1 MVTQPQTQ
9 GTDLPV
15 QLGNL
20 LDEVPTRLSHQTNS
34 PVQEFEEMLN
44 DEAARSFRQTIKPIQ
59 VSEKVSQFEID
70 VTWGEQLVNFAL
82 INFVEFVRQGGQDDD
97 VALDFDNWANGLD
110 IAEGFDTYE
119 REVVP
124 GLKHHATILHAIVNG
139 WHKRAAAGEVEPDL
153 PQALAKRVTQ
163 LDTLVKRL
171 TRQITKKRNNEMI
184 ARLLI
189 RIANHRP
196 LSVSEKIRLS
206 DAVRLNVKVKTMPS
220 VYREDW
226 YGDDGR

>member
-1 MVTQPQTQ
+1 MVTQPLTQ
-9 GTDLPV
+9 GTGLPV
-15 QLGNL
+15 QLGAF
-20 LDEVPTRLSHQTNS
+20 LDEAPIRLSHQTNS

-44 DEAARSFRQTIKPIQ
+44 DAAARSSRPTIQPIQ
-59 VSEKVSQFEID
+59 VFEKVSQFEND
-70 VTWGEQLVNFAL
+70 VTEGEQLINFAL
-82 INFVEFVRQGGQDDD
+82 VNFVEYVRQGGQDDD
-97 VALDFDNWANGLD
+97 VALDFDRWANGRDL
-110 IAEGFDTYE
+110 AEGFATYE

-124 GLKHHATILHAIVNG
+124 GLKRHAAILHAIVNG
-139 WHKRAAAGEVEPDL
+139 WRKRAAAGEVEPDL
-153 PQALAKRVTQ
+153 PQELTRRVTQ
-163 LDTLVKRL
+163 LEALVKRL

-196 LSVSEKIRLS
+196 LSAPEKIRLS
-206 DAVRLNVKVKTMPS
+206 DAVRMNVKVKTMPS